1 MAQSFGLVL
10 RGKYMKKILL
20 IAMLA
25 FTSLSY
31 ADDQRYTLVPESNPE
46 GGGVWV
52 LDNKTSKLM
61 LCRTFLYNDEITC
74 SLKPVKLKEVFESE
88 DK

>member
-1 MAQSFGLVL
+1 
-10 RGKYMKKILL
+10 MKKTLL
-20 IAMLA
+20 IAMFA
-25 FTSLSY
+25 FASVSY
-31 ADDQRYTLVPESNPE
+31 ADDQRYTLAPESNPE

-61 LCRTFLYNDEITC
+61 LCRTLRFVHEISC
-74 SLKPVKLKEVFESE
+74 SNYPIELKKVFESE